1 MATNPVY
8 LDYNATTPV
17 APEVADAIEPY
28 LREHFGNPSS
38 SHIYGQRAKLAVEK
52 ARGEVATLIGAQPE
66 EIIFTGCATESNNLA
81 ILGAARALGGKK
93 KTPHYQRHRA
103 SLGDVALSQAAR

>member
-1 MATNPVY
+1 MNDPVY

-38 SHIYGQRAKLAVEK
+38 SHIYGQRAKAAVEQ
-52 ARGEVATLIGAQPE
+52 ARGEVASLIGANPE
-66 EIIFTGCATESNNLA
+66 EIVFTKAWRS
-81 ILGAARALGGKK
+81 
-93 KTPHYQRHRA
+93 
-103 SLGDVALSQAAR
+103 